1 MKKKKKDVSNV
12 SENGPIYFPFSHP
25 FAFASL
31 LSFHPE
37 FAKVMIENFLNIEI
51 DHLEVVET
59 EKAILLSPTKKS
71 VRFDVYAKEANGR
84 SFDVELQVKKEEFIA
99 NRSRYYHANMT
110 MNELKR
116 GKPYD
121 KLPESAVIFLC
132 LNHPFK
138 GSREGVYRFRMKE
151 DSGIDVEFNDGQLT
165 MIVDCKEKEEIL
177 REKGLNELSMQ
188 VINFLTD
195 NRVEGEFVVELKS
208 ELDRLNDD
216 YDWRKTAMTF
226 EDELRREK
234 RESYEEG
241 SIHTRREDVLA
252 MIRRDKDKNPGIKD
266 EEILADFTTYMNVT
280 EDTVRECLQ
289 EYYQS
294 LEE

>member
-1 MKKKKKDVSNV
+1 MKEKKKDVSKV
-12 SENGPIYFPFSHP
+12 TENSSVYFPFSHP
-25 FAFASL
+25 FAFASV

-59 EKAILLSPTKKS
+59 EKAILLSPTKKF
-71 VRFDVYAKEANGR
+71 VRFDVYVKEANGR
-84 SFDVELQVKKEEFIA
+84 NFDVELQVKRERFIA

-116 GKPYD
+116 GKRYD
-121 KLPESAVIFLC
+121 QLPESAVIFLC

-138 GSREGVYRFRMKE
+138 DSREGVYRFRTKE
-151 DSGIDVEFNDGQLT
+151 ESGIDVEFNDGQLT
-165 MIVDCKEKEEIL
+165 MIIDCKEKEEIL

-188 VINFLTD
+188 VINVLTD

-226 EDELRREK
+226 EDELRRE
-234 RESYEEG
+234 REEVSQA
-241 SIHTRREDVLA
+241 IRREGVLRSFA
-252 MIRRDKDKNPGIKD
+252 LLETVNPNISQKEVIHSVSALYPEYTE
-266 EEILADFTTYMNVT
+266 EEIDSLYS
-280 EDTVRECLQ
+280 
-289 EYYQS
+289 EYSEQ
-294 LEE
+294 LNP